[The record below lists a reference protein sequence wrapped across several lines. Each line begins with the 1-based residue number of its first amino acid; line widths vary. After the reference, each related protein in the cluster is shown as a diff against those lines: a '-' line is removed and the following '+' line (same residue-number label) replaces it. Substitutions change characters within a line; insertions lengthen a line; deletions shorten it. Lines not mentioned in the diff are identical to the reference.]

1 MTKRYVLSI
10 LVAAV
15 SLAGC
20 MPKDTNL
27 GNEVDGMFDTQKTTT
42 WSSQD
47 IDATLVPVLTWSEG
61 VDTTTGVTQE
71 VKDLIQER
79 QTQNQDTSK
88 LTEEDIDLMQKIIDK
103 VKSIGN

>member
-1 MTKRYVLSI
+1 
-10 LVAAV
+10 
-15 SLAGC
+15 
-20 MPKDTNL
+20 
-27 GNEVDGMFDTQKTTT
+27 
-42 WSSQD
+42 
-47 IDATLVPVLTWSEG
+47 
-61 VDTTTGVTQE
+61 VTQE